1 MYKLSSHYVAR
12 TGQYI
17 LGVMIVVAFLMSV
30 WGCAGKLKLPDLG
43 SVDDLIDTSKSSHE
57 YKTEVK
63 IEIKTD
69 LDNIPVVDMS
79 PGIIMPPIIP
89 LPTNTP
95 FASPDDPTQVPTM
108 IPTVKPTAPPLGP
121 KPTRIPDP
129 PVGDME
135 VSVSGIPEMTRENME
150 ELNKTCI
157 WSLKSGDDRIAVF
170 HRYLSDPPSCFECP
184 FEPSWVLEYFRGCR
198 QISELTFADW
208 QSIGDG
214 SATFAVDITGDGVI
228 VTCNGE
234 PEAVEV
240 QNVPKDHWKLD
251 DRYCDGWKDSP
262 AIATLKTS
270 GTRGAMRGLIPGR
283 SILGL

>member
-1 MYKLSSHYVAR
+1 MTYVAR
-12 TGQYI
+12 CSLFAIGVMFVAATLSMI
-17 LGVMIVVAFLMSV
+17 LG
-30 WGCAGKLKLPDLG
+30 GCAGKLKLPDLG
-43 SVDDLIDTSKSSHE
+43 SVDDLIDTSKSNHE

-95 FASPDDPTQVPTM
+95 FASPDDPTPVPTM
-108 IPTVKPTAPPLGP
+108 VPTVKPTAPPLDPRP
-121 KPTRIPDP
+121 KPTKP
-129 PVGDME
+129 PTQPSGDME

-150 ELNKTCI
+150 ELNKTCL

-240 QNVPKDHWKLD
+240 PNVPKDHWTLD

-270 GTRGAMRGLIPGR
+270 GTRGAMRDLIPGR
-283 SILGL
+283 SIMGL

>member
-1 MYKLSSHYVAR
+1 MTYVAR
-12 TGQYI
+12 CSLFAI
-17 LGVMIVVAFLMSV
+17 GVMFVAATLSMFLG
-30 WGCAGKLKLPDLG
+30 GCAGKLKLPDLG
-43 SVDDLIDTSKSSHE
+43 SVSDIVDTATDKHE

-95 FASPDDPTQVPTM
+95 FASPDDPTPVPTM
-108 IPTVKPTAPPLGP
+108 VPTVKPTAPPLGP
-121 KPTRIPDP
+121 KPTRIPDSP

-150 ELNKTCI
+150 ELNKTCL

-184 FEPSWVLEYFRGCR
+184 FEPSWVLEYFRDCR

-228 VTCNGE
+228 VTCGGKS
-234 PEAVEV
+234 EAVEIDS
-240 QNVPKDHWKLD
+240 VPKDHWSLD
-251 DRYCDGWKDSP
+251 SSYCDGWKDSP
-262 AIATLKTS
+262 AIATLKA
-270 GTRGAMRGLIPGR
+270 GGIRGVMRDLIPGR